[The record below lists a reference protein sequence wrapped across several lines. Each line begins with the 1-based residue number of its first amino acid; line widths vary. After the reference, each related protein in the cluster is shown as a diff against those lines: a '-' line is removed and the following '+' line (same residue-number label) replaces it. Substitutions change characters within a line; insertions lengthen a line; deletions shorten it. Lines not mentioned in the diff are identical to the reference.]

1 MGLTPQVQRIGVF
14 GGAFD
19 PPHNAHVALA
29 RTAIE
34 QLGLDELRIF
44 PTGQAW
50 HKPRALSATEHR
62 LAMAHLAFDDLARVR
77 VDARETQRS
86 GPTYTIDTLLELQ
99 QEYSGAQ
106 LYLLLGQDQ
115 AQALPKWHRWQE
127 VLQLA
132 IICVAVRDADT
143 PCAGEFEPL
152 SGLPEVPQ
160 GRFQRLG
167 LAPMA
172 VGSTRIRAMLA
183 TGEGI
188 APLVPQAVARYI
200 SLHHLYQNP

>member
-1 MGLTPQVQRIGVF
+1 MGLTPQVQRIGIF

-62 LAMAHLAFDDLARVR
+62 LAMAHLAFDGLPRVR

-99 QEYSGAQ
+99 QEYQGAQ
-106 LYLLLGQDQ
+106 LFLLLGQDQ
-115 AQALPKWHRWQE
+115 AEALPKWHRWQE
-127 VLQLA
+127 LLQLA

-143 PCAGEFEPL
+143 TRAGDFEPL
-152 SGLPEVPQ
+152 AGLPEAPQ

-167 LAPMA
+167 LTPMA